1 MLKHERALP
10 QIIENKRRKRDG
22 EPPHPDGERA
32 EVPEVR
38 IYGFTARYDEHQR
51 AKGYEDAIC
60 FRFPQ
65 KGDGV
70 SGIEGHQDIGMGLDL
85 PHAQHGQDNKP
96 DDEDGAENRPHPRR
110 PSVLH
115 GEEQRENGNR
125 DWDDGPAEHRRRD
138 LKALH
143 RRQHADGG

>member
-1 MLKHERALP
+1 MLKHERALT

-32 EVPEVR
+32 EVPESH
-38 IYGFTARYDEHQR
+38 IHGFTAGHDEHQG

-70 SGIEGHQDIGMGLDL
+70 SGIEGPQDIGMGLDL
-85 PHAQHGQDNKP
+85 PYAQHSQDNKP
-96 DDEDGAENRPHPRR
+96 D
-110 PSVLH
+110 
-115 GEEQRENGNR
+115 EEQ
-125 DWDDGPAEHRRRD
+125 
-138 LKALH
+138 
-143 RRQHADGG
+143 